1 MYSVN
6 LGSWVE
12 HTACCIIVF
21 SAFISTAC
29 TGVRTSSPLTLDQS
43 VATTNSVRAFAATV
57 ADDVTRRGP
66 AAWRAQFADTPAFF
80 MASEGHLVFANS
92 DAATRGIQE
101 LTGSIAHIELRWG
114 EPMLVD
120 PLTPTLAMLGAP
132 YHEVRVDTA
141 GQSRGDWLFHWAGG
155 AWSSRLEVPKCPLVR
170 RQLAFTRA
178 LRSLL
183 NEHAKLADDFSHGWA
198 FRFASAHF
206 PRTREVRS

>member
-29 TGVRTSSPLTLDQS
+29 TGVRTPSPLTLDQS

-57 ADDVTRRGP
+57 ADDVTRQGP
-66 AAWRAQFADTPAFF
+66 AAWRAQFADSPAFF

-141 GQSRGDWLFHWAGG
+141 GHRVEETGYFTGLAELGPAGWRFRNAHWSVA
-155 AWSSRLEVPKCPLVR
+155 SSPSPVP
-170 RQLAFTRA
+170 
-178 LRSLL
+178 
-183 NEHAKLADDFSHGWA
+183 
-198 FRFASAHF
+198 
-206 PRTREVRS
+206 